1 MCGRPWVWTSGAE
14 LVCGIVGNVL
24 ARPQAVPDAAILR
37 RMAAQISH
45 RGPDEEGFFIKA
57 PVGLGIRR
65 LKIIDLETGQQPMTG
80 EDRRVQVVFNGEI
93 YNYPELTRLLKAKGH
108 RFTTRSDTEVIVHA
122 FEDRGVG
129 ALDDLEGMF
138 AIAIWD
144 ENSGQLVLARDRLG
158 IKPLYYAV
166 LPDQLV
172 FGSEIKALLAHPAVG
187 RGLDLRSLSLYLAHE
202 YVPAPRSIF
211 RGINKLPAGHWLS
224 YSHGRVKIE
233 PYWDVRS
240 TGTAEIGETDA
251 VERVRAALERAVRQQ
266 LVSDVPLGVFLS
278 GGLDSTAVTAFAVQ
292 HASGR
297 LRTFSIGFEDP
308 SFDES
313 AHARQVAEVLGTEHH
328 EETMTSRSALD
339 LVPRL
344 PDLLDEPLGDA
355 SFLPT
360 YLLARFTRASVTVAL
375 SGDGGDELF
384 GGYPTYQAHR
394 LACAYQYVPSWVRE
408 AVVRPLVER
417 LRVSPADFS
426 VDFRLKRFVA
436 GMPFD
441 LVDRHA
447 AWLGSFT
454 PAEQHELLNTEI
466 LAAMDMPPSYDEFR
480 TLAEQAPGWSWL
492 DRVLYLDLKGY
503 LGEGVLTKVDRAS
516 MACSLEV
523 RVPILDRQVVEL
535 AFSLPGRFKLS
546 GLTTKYLL
554 RRMLRGVVP
563 REICSRK
570 KKGFGIPLSHWFRQ
584 ELQPLLR
591 ELCSPDM
598 IRRGG
603 IFRPQVVDRLIAEHR
618 DRSHDHRKKLYTI
631 LAFQLW
637 ASRYHP
643 G

>member
-1 MCGRPWVWTSGAE
+1 M
-14 LVCGIVGNVL
+14 CGIVGNVL
-24 ARPQAVPDAAILR
+24 ARRQAAPDADILR

-80 EDRRVQVVFNGEI
+80 EDRRIHVVFNGEI
-93 YNYPELTRLLKAKGH
+93 SNYPQLTCVLKARGH
-108 RFTTRSDTEVIVHA
+108 QFTTRSDTEVIVHA
-122 FEDRGVG
+122 FEDRGLA
-129 ALDDLEGMF
+129 ALKDLEGMF

-144 ENSGQLVLARDRLG
+144 ANTSQLVLARDRLG

-187 RGLDLRSLSLYLAHE
+187 RTLDLRSLSLYLAHE

-211 RGINKLPAGHWLS
+211 RAIKKLPPGHWLT
-224 YSHGRVKIE
+224 YSDGHVKVE
-233 PYWDVRS
+233 SYWDVRS
-240 TGTAEIGETDA
+240 TGTAKMAEDDA
-251 VERVRAALERAVRQQ
+251 VECVREALERAVRQQ
-266 LVSDVPLGVFLS
+266 LVSDVPLGIFLS
-278 GGLDSTAVTAFAVQ
+278 GGLDSTAVTAFAAR

-313 AHARQVAEVLGTEHH
+313 AYARHVAQVLGTDHH
-328 EETMTSRSALD
+328 EEAMTPRSALD

-360 YLLARFTRASVTVAL
+360 YLLARFARASVTVAL

-394 LACAYQYVPSWVRE
+394 LASAYQWVPSWIRE
-408 AVVRPLVER
+408 GLVRPLVER
-417 LRVSPADFS
+417 LPVSTADFS
-426 VDFRLKRFVA
+426 LDFRLKRFVA

-441 LVDRHA
+441 LVNRHA

-454 PAEQHELLNTEI
+454 PAEQQGLLNSEI
-466 LAAMDMPPSYDEFR
+466 RAAMDVPPSYDEFR
-480 TLAEQAPGWSWL
+480 KLSEQAPGRSWL
-492 DRVLYLDLKGY
+492 DRVQYLDLKGY
-503 LGEGVLTKVDRAS
+503 LSEGVLTKVDRAS

-523 RVPILDRQVVEL
+523 RVPILDRHVVEL

-546 GLTTKYLL
+546 GMTTKYLL
-554 RRMLRGVVP
+554 RRMLRGLVP
-563 REICSRK
+563 KEICSRK
-570 KKGFGIPLSHWFRQ
+570 KKGFGIPLSRWFRH
-584 ELQPLLR
+584 ELLPVLR
-591 ELCSPDM
+591 EFCSPDTL
-598 IRRGG
+598 RRGG
-603 IFRPQVVDRLIAEHR
+603 IFRPETVDRLIAEHR
-618 DRSHDHRKKLYTI
+618 NGSHDHRKKLYTI
-631 LAFQLW
+631 MAFQLW
-637 ASRYHP
+637 ASRYHA